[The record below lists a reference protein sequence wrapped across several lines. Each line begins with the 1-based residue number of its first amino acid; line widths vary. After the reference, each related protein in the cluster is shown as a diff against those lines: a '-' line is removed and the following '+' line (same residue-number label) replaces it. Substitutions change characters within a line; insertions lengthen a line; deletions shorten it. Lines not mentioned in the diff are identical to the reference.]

1 MRFSLHLKLENSNL
15 SRRYVSGRNCTQNSI
30 QYFKILTEI
39 RLKIKEIKFSY
50 HFSFLTKISDQ
61 FQQQH
66 DRECGKAVDE
76 TPVVDNI
83 VISDDEDDEI
93 DESDNVI
100 NGQHDFMAYFF
111 LASSTA
117 TELPRR
123 NNSLIER
130 SLSPKKKKRATRNVI
145 SKKEKDLEKT
155 IPFSSPAGLVLTKKS
170 MVTADYIDECFED
183 IAACTVAKPTT
194 KLPPRPRNK
203 LQAGYDS
210 AVHKYMRKTRNYY
223 WPKRQLNSISREEN
237 FEFLN
242 RSLIEKIPAMSVIM
256 RKLTN
261 VDIILY
267 QDHLKNVRE
276 EKKRLEA
283 NNCVN
288 LCSDSEDET
297 PAQAIDQMQ
306 SAITGDFAMMSV
318 SEKNWITPSVSL
330 LPPFPTKPPSQPEVF
345 ITKTRRTSTTT
356 TSISRQLFSSNLNLQ
371 ELSSLT
377 TTTSV
382 TSSSKRSNEGD
393 TPETHRVKIQKW
405 IQNVN
410 GENFNT
416 ANQVSVVNIN

>member
-1 MRFSLHLKLENSNL
+1 M
-15 SRRYVSGRNCTQNSI
+15 
-30 QYFKILTEI
+30 
-39 RLKIKEIKFSY
+39 
-50 HFSFLTKISDQ
+50 
-61 FQQQH
+61 
-66 DRECGKAVDE
+66 
-76 TPVVDNI
+76 
-83 VISDDEDDEI
+83 ISDDEEEEI

-100 NGQHDFMAYFF
+100 KGQHDFMAYFF
-111 LASSTA
+111 LAGSTA

-170 MVTADYIDECFED
+170 MVTADYIEECFED
-183 IAACTVAKPTT
+183 INAYTVAKQTT

-223 WPKRQLNSISREEN
+223 WPKRQLNSTSRDEN

-242 RSLIEKIPAMSVIM
+242 RSLIEKIPAMSVVM
-256 RKLTN
+256 HKLSSI
-261 VDIILY
+261 DIIGY
-267 QDHLKNVRE
+267 QEHLKHLRE

-297 PAQAIDQMQ
+297 PAQAIDQMRNDET
-306 SAITGDFAMMSV
+306 AITGDFAMMSV
-318 SEKNWITPSVSL
+318 SDKNWISPSVSL
-330 LPPFPTKPPSQPEVF
+330 LPPFPIKPLSQPEVF
-345 ITKTRRTSTTT
+345 ITKTSRTSATT
-356 TSISRQLFSSNLNLQ
+356 TSISRQLFTSNLNLQ

-377 TTTSV
+377 TTSSV